1 MSQTLKGFNDVEFLV
16 EIYPVG
22 PDESR
27 QDFGC
32 NLQGCKA
39 GRKRQARSE
48 EGEMSGEEHISC
60 LIFEGHTTMLPIN
73 SLIYPSA
80 ISDA

>member
-1 MSQTLKGFNDVEFLV
+1 MDQGRILVATLNT
-16 EIYPVG
+16 IW
-22 PDESR
+22 
-27 QDFGC
+27 
-32 NLQGCKA
+32 A

-48 EGEMSGEEHISC
+48 EGEMSGMEHISC
-60 LIFEGHTTMLPIN
+60 LIFEGHTTMLPNN

>member
-1 MSQTLKGFNDVEFLV
+1 MEQGRIWVATCKMVILS
-16 EIYPVG
+16 
-22 PDESR
+22 
-27 QDFGC
+27 

-39 GRKRQARSE
+39 GRKRQAKSE
-48 EGEMSGEEHISC
+48 EGEMSSEEQISC